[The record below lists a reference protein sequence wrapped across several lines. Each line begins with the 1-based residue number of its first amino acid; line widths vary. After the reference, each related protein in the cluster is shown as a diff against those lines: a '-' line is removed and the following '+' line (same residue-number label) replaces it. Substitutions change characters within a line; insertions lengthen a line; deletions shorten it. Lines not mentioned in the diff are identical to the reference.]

1 MGRRVTIYD
10 IARELGISTATV
22 NRAMNNKPGVSE
34 ATRLRVLKA
43 ADAMGFTVNHLA
55 KSLARPPIRLGFL
68 IYNHIPVYHSEII
81 AGVKRETEGLKDFN
95 VSCDIHV
102 LSGDSYAAQQAYL
115 QCLQQQLEERP
126 DGFLMLPLSQSN
138 ELYSYVRQMTDAGI
152 KVGLVGSDLPGSPR
166 LFCCHQNAALSGKM
180 AAELLS
186 YMIPNGKVAV
196 FTGHKDVQD
205 HLDSVRG
212 FQSECVRRS
221 LQLVAVCENYDDPEF
236 ATYNTEKLLHRHP
249 EIQGIY
255 INTANSVSVCRQI
268 KQMGYAGKIQIIAS
282 DVFHGLVDLM
292 NEDVI
297 QATIFQDPFRQGRNS
312 VKYLYRSIFEEKAP
326 PSDILIRPQIVLQS
340 NLSEF
345 IHYENTAD
353 SNAAAAE
360 GGTI

>member
-1 MGRRVTIYD
+1 MKRRVTIYD
-10 IARELGISTATV
+10 IANKLSVSTATI

-34 ATRLRVLKA
+34 ATRLRVLETA
-43 ADAMGFTVNHLA
+43 NAMGFIVNHLA
-55 KSLARPPIRLGFL
+55 KSLARPTIRLEVL
-68 IYNHIPVYHSEII
+68 IYNRTPVYHSEII
-81 AGVKRETEGLKDFN
+81 AGVKREAESLKDFN
-95 VSCDIHV
+95 VNCDIHV
-102 LSGDSYAAQQAYL
+102 LNGDPFTAQKAYL
-115 QCLQQQLEERP
+115 QCLQQQLDDRP

-196 FTGHKDVQD
+196 FTGHKETQD
-205 HLDSVRG
+205 HMDSLGG
-212 FQSECVRRS
+212 FQAECARRS
-221 LQLVAVCENYDDPEF
+221 LQLMSVCENYDDPDF
-236 ATYNTEKLLHRHP
+236 TTYNTEKFLRQHP

-255 INTANSVSVCRQI
+255 INTANSVSVCNQLKR
-268 KQMGYAGKIQIIAS
+268 MGYAGKIRVIAS
-282 DVFHGLVDLM
+282 DVFQDLVELM
-292 NEDVI
+292 NENVI

-353 SNAAAAE
+353 SNAAAVE